1 MKAIIL
7 LSGGLDSTLAAEL
20 MNREGLELLAVN
32 FKTPFCLCDRHS
44 SNLGCGS
51 NARRV
56 ADDIGI
62 ELKIINATKD
72 FLEVLQKPKHGY
84 GANMN
89 PCIDCRIL
97 FFQKSKELMEENG
110 ASFIIT
116 GEVLGQRPMSQF
128 RRQMDL
134 IEREAGLD
142 GLVVRPLSARLLPP
156 TIPEKNGWISRERML
171 DIAGRSRKPQM
182 ALAKDLGIN
191 DYPCAAGGC
200 LLTDPE
206 FANRIRDLIGHK
218 ELDMQNIDLLKA
230 GRYFRLTPG
239 AKLIVGR
246 NENENKM
253 LTLLAKEGDYVF
265 GPATI
270 NGPIAVGKGLFS
282 QDLLQVACQIV
293 ARYCD
298 RDGNLDADISYKR
311 LPESEAKMIRTG
323 FLDDEEL
330 ARLRKLRLDAN
341 TIKNNNQ
348 IKNKSKLPL

>member
-20 MNREGLELLAVN
+20 MSREGLELLAVN

-51 NARRV
+51 NALRV
-56 ADDIGI
+56 AEAIGI
-62 ELKIINATKD
+62 DLKIINATKD
-72 FLEVLQKPKHGY
+72 FLEVLKKPAHGY

-97 FFQKSKELMEENG
+97 FFRRSRELMEEVG

-128 RRQMDL
+128 RRQMNI
-134 IEREAGLD
+134 IEREAGLA
-142 GLVVRPLSARLLPP
+142 GLVVRPLSAKLLAP

-182 ALAKDLGIN
+182 ALAMDLGIN

-206 FANRIRDLIGHK
+206 FANRIRDLINYD

-230 GRYFRLTPG
+230 GRYFRLSPS

-246 NENENKM
+246 NELENKM
-253 LTLLAKEGDYVF
+253 LSMLAKESDYVF

-270 NGPIAVGKGLFS
+270 NGPIAVGKGSFTA
-282 QDLLQVACQIV
+282 DLLEVACRIV
-293 ARYCD
+293 ARYSD
-298 RDGNLDADISYKR
+298 RDGEIDADISYKR
-311 LPESEAKMIRTG
+311 LPEGEGKMIKASL
-323 FLDDEEL
+323 LDDEEL
-330 ARLRKLRLDAN
+330 TKLRTLIAA
-341 TIKNNNQ
+341 T
-348 IKNKSKLPL
+348 

>member
-20 MNREGLELLAVN
+20 MSREGLELLAVN

-56 ADDIGI
+56 ANALGI
-62 ELKIINATKD
+62 KLEVINATKD

-97 FFQKSKELMEENG
+97 FFHKSKQLMEEVG

-134 IEREAGLD
+134 IEKESGLD
-142 GLVVRPLSARLLPP
+142 GLVVRPLSAKLLAP

-206 FANRIRDLIGHK
+206 FANRVRDLIDHD

-230 GRYFRLTPG
+230 GRYFRLAQG

-253 LTLLAKEGDYVF
+253 LTMLAKEGDYVF
-265 GPATI
+265 GPATV
-270 NGPIAVGKGLFS
+270 NGPIAVGKGAFTA
-282 QDLLQVACQIV
+282 DLQEIACRIV

-298 RDGNLDADISYKR
+298 RDGELDVDISYKR
-311 LPESEAKMIRTG
+311 LPDSEGTMIKTS
-323 FLDDEEL
+323 FLDDDEL
-330 ARLRKLRLDAN
+330 AKLRTLIAVA
-341 TIKNNNQ
+341 
-348 IKNKSKLPL
+348 

>member
-20 MNREGLELLAVN
+20 MSRVGLELLAVN

-56 ADDIGI
+56 AEAIGI
-62 ELKIINATKD
+62 DLKIINASKD
-72 FLEVLQKPKHGY
+72 FLDVLQKPAHGY

-97 FFQKSKELMEENG
+97 FFRKSKELMDEVG

-128 RRQMDL
+128 RRQMDI
-134 IEREAGLD
+134 IEKEAGLQ
-142 GLVVRPLSARLLPP
+142 GLVVRPLSAKLLAP

-182 ALAKDLGIN
+182 ALARDLGIN

-206 FANRIRDLIGHK
+206 FANRIRDLIKHN

-230 GRYFRLTPG
+230 GRYFRLSQS

-246 NENENKM
+246 NESENKM
-253 LTLLAKEGDYVF
+253 LMLLAKEGDHLF
-265 GPATI
+265 GPKSI
-270 NGPIAVGKGLFS
+270 NGPIAVGKGAFTL
-282 QDLLQVACQIV
+282 DLLEVSCRIV

-298 RDGNLDADISYKR
+298 RDGGPFADISYRR
-311 LPESEAKMIRTG
+311 LPDSDGKMIRTSI
-323 FLDDEEL
+323 LDDGEL
-330 ARLRKLRLDAN
+330 ARLRTLAAA
-341 TIKNNNQ
+341 T
-348 IKNKSKLPL
+348 

>member
-20 MNREGLELLAVN
+20 MSREGLELLAVN

-56 ADDIGI
+56 ADALGI
-62 ELKIINATKD
+62 ELKIINPTKD
-72 FLEVLQKPKHGY
+72 FLEVLKKPAHGY

-97 FFQKSKELMEENG
+97 FFRKSKELMDEFG

-128 RRQMDL
+128 RRQMDI
-134 IEREAGLD
+134 IERESDLE
-142 GLVVRPLSARLLPP
+142 GLVLRPLSARLLTP
-156 TIPEKNGWISRERML
+156 TIPEKNGWVNRERML

-206 FANRIRDLIGHK
+206 FANRVLDLIKHD

-230 GRYFRLTPG
+230 GRYFRLSPS

-246 NENENKM
+246 NESENRM
-253 LTLLAKEGDYVF
+253 LTMLAKEGDYLF
-265 GPATI
+265 GPATV
-270 NGPIAVGKGLFS
+270 NGPIAVGKGSFTE
-282 QDLLQVACQIV
+282 DLLEVACRIV
-293 ARYCD
+293 SRYSD
-298 RDGNLDADISYKR
+298 RDGEIYVDISYRR
-311 LPESEAKMIRTG
+311 LPEGEGKMIKAS

-330 ARLRKLRLDAN
+330 TRLRTLIALA
-341 TIKNNNQ
+341 
-348 IKNKSKLPL
+348 

>member
-20 MNREGLELLAVN
+20 MSRENLELLAVN

-51 NARRV
+51 NAKRV
-56 ADDIGI
+56 AEALGIGI
-62 ELKIINATKD
+62 EIINATGD
-72 FLEVLQKPKHGY
+72 FLEVLKKPAHGY
-84 GANMN
+84 GANIN

-97 FFQKSKELMEENG
+97 FFRKSKEMMEKIG

-128 RRQMDL
+128 RRQMNI
-134 IEREAGLD
+134 IEKEAGLE
-142 GLVVRPLSARLLPP
+142 GLVVRPLSAKLLAP

-171 DIAGRSRKPQM
+171 DIAGRSRKPQIS
-182 ALAKDLGIN
+182 LARDLGIN

-206 FANRIRDLIGHK
+206 FARRIRDLIKHD
-218 ELDMQNIDLLKA
+218 ELDMQNINLLKV
-230 GRYFRLTPG
+230 GRYFRLSES

-246 NENENKM
+246 NENENNM
-253 LTLLAKEGDYVF
+253 LAALAKGGDYVF

-270 NGPIAVGKGLFS
+270 NGPIAVGKGQLS
-282 QDLLQVACQIV
+282 PDEMDAACRIV

-298 RDGNLDADISYKR
+298 RDGELDADITYRR
-311 LPESEAKMIRTG
+311 LPENDGRVVKACVMDDAEIAKLR
-323 FLDDEEL
+323 EL
-330 ARLRKLRLDAN
+330 AKAD
-341 TIKNNNQ
+341 
-348 IKNKSKLPL
+348 

>member
-20 MNREGLELLAVN
+20 MSREGLELLAVN

-56 ADDIGI
+56 AEAIGI
-62 ELKIINATKD
+62 DLKIINATKD
-72 FLEVLQKPKHGY
+72 FLEVLKKPAHGY

-97 FFQKSKELMEENG
+97 FFRKSKELMDEFG

-128 RRQMDL
+128 RRQMNI
-134 IEREAGLD
+134 IEKESGLE
-142 GLVVRPLSARLLPP
+142 GLVLRPLSAKLLAP

-206 FANRIRDLIGHK
+206 FANRIRDLINHD
-218 ELDMQNIDLLKA
+218 ELDMLNIDLLKA
-230 GRYFRLTPG
+230 GRYFRLSPS

-253 LTLLAKEGDYVF
+253 LSMLAKEGDYLF
-265 GPATI
+265 GPVTI
-270 NGPIAVGKGLFS
+270 NGPIAVGKGSFTEN
-282 QDLLQVACQIV
+282 LLEIACRIV
-293 ARYCD
+293 SRYSD
-298 RDGNLDADISYKR
+298 RDGEIDADISYKR
-311 LPESEAKMIRTG
+311 LPDGVGKMIKAS

-330 ARLRKLRLDAN
+330 TKLRTLTA
-341 TIKNNNQ
+341 
-348 IKNKSKLPL
+348 LA

>member
-1 MKAIIL
+1 MKAVIL

-20 MNREGLELLAVN
+20 MSREGLELLAVN

-56 ADDIGI
+56 ADSLGI
-62 ELKIINATKD
+62 DLKIINATED
-72 FLEVLQKPKHGY
+72 FLEVLQKPAHGY

-97 FFQKSKELMEENG
+97 FFKKSRELMEQAG
-110 ASFIIT
+110 ASFLIT

-128 RRQMDL
+128 RRQMDI
-134 IEREAGLD
+134 IEREAGLE
-142 GLVVRPLSARLLPP
+142 GLVVRPLSAKLLAP

-171 DIAGRSRKPQM
+171 DISGRSRKPQIT
-182 ALAKDLGIN
+182 LARDLGIN

-206 FANRIRDLIGHK
+206 FAGRIRDLIDHG
-218 ELDMQNIDLLKA
+218 ELDMQNINLLKS
-230 GRYFRLTPG
+230 GRYFRLSQN

-246 NENENKM
+246 NEGENKM
-253 LTLLAKEGDYVF
+253 LAMLAKDGDF
-265 GPATI
+265 IFEPLGI
-270 NGPIAVGKGLFS
+270 NGPVAVGKGSFPP
-282 QDLLQVACQIV
+282 DLLDISCRIV

-298 RDGNLDADISYKR
+298 RDGKAYADISCRR
-311 LPESEAKMIRTG
+311 LSDGQWMTQRASC
-323 FLDDEEL
+323 LDEGDL
-330 ARLRKLRLDAN
+330 ARLRTLTNAA
-341 TIKNNNQ
+341 
-348 IKNKSKLPL
+348 

>member
-1 MKAIIL
+1 
-7 LSGGLDSTLAAEL
+7 
-20 MNREGLELLAVN
+20 
-32 FKTPFCLCDRHS
+32 
-44 SNLGCGS
+44 
-51 NARRV
+51 
-56 ADDIGI
+56 
-62 ELKIINATKD
+62 
-72 FLEVLQKPKHGY
+72 
-84 GANMN
+84 MN

-116 GEVLGQRPMSQF
+116 GEVMGQRPMSQF

-134 IEREAGLD
+134 IEKEAGLD

-206 FANRIRDLIGHK
+206 FANRIRDLIKHD

-230 GRYFRLTPG
+230 GRYFRLTPS

-253 LTLLAKEGDYVF
+253 LTLLAKEGDYIFEPV
-265 GPATI
+265 TI
-270 NGPIAVGKGLFS
+270 NGPTAVGKGPFS
-282 QDLLQVACQIV
+282 QKLLEVACQIV

-298 RDGNLDADISYKR
+298 RDGKPDTDISYKR

-330 ARLRKLRLDAN
+330 ARLRKLTAVAMPLQISGCRDA
-341 TIKNNNQ
+341 
-348 IKNKSKLPL
+348 

>member
-20 MNREGLELLAVN
+20 MSREGLELLAVN

-56 ADDIGI
+56 AETIGI
-62 ELKIINATKD
+62 DLKVINATED
-72 FLEVLQKPKHGY
+72 FLPVLEKPEHGY

-97 FFQKSKELMEENG
+97 FFRKSKELMKEWG

-128 RRQMDL
+128 RRQMAL
-134 IEREAGLD
+134 IEKEAGLE
-142 GLVVRPLSARLLPP
+142 GLVVRPLSAKLLAP
-156 TIPEKNGWISRERML
+156 TIPENNGWISRERML

-182 ALAKDLGIN
+182 ALAKNLGIN

-200 LLTDPE
+200 LLTDPK
-206 FANRIRDLIGHK
+206 FANRIRDLIKHN
-218 ELDMQNIDLLKA
+218 ELDMQNIDLLKF
-230 GRYFRLTPG
+230 GRYFRLSPD

-253 LTLLAKEGDYVF
+253 LSMLAKDGDYLF
-265 GPATI
+265 APANIIGP
-270 NGPIAVGKGLFS
+270 NAVGKGSFS
-282 QDLLQVACQIV
+282 PDLLHLACRIV
-293 ARYCD
+293 ARYSD
-298 RDGNLDADISYKR
+298 REGELNADISCRR
-311 LPESEAKMIRTG
+311 LPKSDEEMIRES
-323 FLDDEEL
+323 FLDDDEL
-330 ARLRKLRLDAN
+330 ARLRTL
-341 TIKNNNQ
+341 NQ
-348 IKNKSKLPL
+348 TSL